1 MRAPCTLQFFTLDL
15 IYDYS
20 MTQKR
25 TTDLGRRY
33 MPRLQTTDE
42 LQKYQ
47 VPPESGAVLWRV
59 TVAWDFKESRLR

>member
-47 VPPESGAVLWRV
+47 VPPESGAVL
-59 TVAWDFKESRLR
+59 